1 MGYQTASQ
9 QRATVKTAGS
19 SEASVLKSPDGSG
32 YTVAS
37 QAITSSTVIKEL
49 VITPGST
56 ASVATALSGSGGI
69 SITNVYAANSS
80 YSSLTPITN
89 AVNTA
94 GGYVTILGNG
104 FTSQSLLYIQGNL
117 ITSTSYVSSG
127 QINAQLPAYSTSTAT
142 TLQLYVVNTATNSAG
157 ILVTGFRYSVVP
169 YWTGPTTQLV
179 GAPNISVNL
188 SALSDSTMT
197 YAVYS
202 GTIPSGLAL
211 NSSTGVLSG
220 TYSTGTSTSFVIQ
233 AIDQEQQ
240 ANTQTFTIT
249 IVSSTDPY
257 FNQTVLLLNGE
268 NSASVTNNNTL
279 LDSSS
284 NNYTVTRNGS
294 TTQGSFGPFSQTGW
308 SVYFGSTTED
318 DIIFPSASQYAIGT
332 GNFTIECWW
341 NPTAS
346 PSQSRIFIQ
355 GVSGTTNVSLEYNSG
370 VFYSTI
376 NTTQALTYT
385 PSITLNTWYHLALV
399 RNGTSLVFYING
411 VSVATATNSASIG
424 QNQVIIG
431 GLNWAT
437 GYDVNGYISNLR
449 YNNTAVYTSAFTP
462 STSPLTAITGT
473 ILLTCQ
479 SNRFIDNSSYGVI
492 ASVTNSPLAVAFS
505 PFAPASV
512 YTATNVGGSLYMN
525 NGSGDSIS
533 FASISAFTFSGVFTL
548 EAWVY
553 WTSAP
558 TSGNNMWGCL
568 TSGGLAMYYD
578 GNRFAPNVFGSG
590 NIINTTYNG
599 GNFLPTVGQ
608 WYHIAWTRN
617 SSNLFTVW
625 INGTN
630 GGSATNSSSFTQAG
644 WQLTTG
650 SPFPAGYVSSLRYVS
665 GSCLYTSAFTPP
677 TTPLANVAGTVFL
690 VNATNGAIIDQT
702 AKNNLIAYGSAVAET
717 SVVKY
722 GSSALAFT
730 NPTNGSYVYP
740 ITGNSL
746 FNFGTGDFTIEAWLY
761 PTSFSTTN
769 GPMFIDFRPNATN
782 STSYFAIGISTGGV
796 LNYSSNNNT
805 YITAGTALSVNTW
818 THVAVARSSSVV
830 KMFLNGV
837 QTGSS
842 YTDTNSY
849 LAGTNRPIIGANGF
863 EQPASGVDSFI
874 GYMDDVRI
882 TRGVARYTANFTP
895 PAAQLLT
902 R

>member
-104 FTSQSLLYIQGNL
+104 FTSQSILYIQGNL

-284 NNYTVTRNGS
+284 
-294 TTQGSFGPFSQTGW
+294 
-308 SVYFGSTTED
+308 
-318 DIIFPSASQYAIGT
+318 IIQ
-332 GNFTIECWW
+332 
-341 NPTAS
+341 
-346 PSQSRIFIQ
+346 
-355 GVSGTTNVSLEYNSG
+355 
-370 VFYSTI
+370 
-376 NTTQALTYT
+376 
-385 PSITLNTWYHLALV
+385 
-399 RNGTSLVFYING
+399 
-411 VSVATATNSASIG
+411 
-424 QNQVIIG
+424 
-431 GLNWAT
+431 
-437 GYDVNGYISNLR
+437 
-449 YNNTAVYTSAFTP
+449 
-462 STSPLTAITGT
+462 
-473 ILLTCQ
+473 
-479 SNRFIDNSSYGVI
+479 
-492 ASVTNSPLAVAFS
+492 
-505 PFAPASV
+505 
-512 YTATNVGGSLYMN
+512 
-525 NGSGDSIS
+525 
-533 FASISAFTFSGVFTL
+533 
-548 EAWVY
+548 
-553 WTSAP
+553 
-558 TSGNNMWGCL
+558 
-568 TSGGLAMYYD
+568 
-578 GNRFAPNVFGSG
+578 
-590 NIINTTYNG
+590 
-599 GNFLPTVGQ
+599 
-608 WYHIAWTRN
+608 
-617 SSNLFTVW
+617 
-625 INGTN
+625 
-630 GGSATNSSSFTQAG
+630 
-644 WQLTTG
+644 
-650 SPFPAGYVSSLRYVS
+650 
-665 GSCLYTSAFTPP
+665 
-677 TTPLANVAGTVFL
+677 
-690 VNATNGAIIDQT
+690 
-702 AKNNLIAYGSAVAET
+702 
-717 SVVKY
+717 
-722 GSSALAFT
+722 
-730 NPTNGSYVYP
+730 
-740 ITGNSL
+740 
-746 FNFGTGDFTIEAWLY
+746 
-761 PTSFSTTN
+761 
-769 GPMFIDFRPNATN
+769 
-782 STSYFAIGISTGGV
+782 
-796 LNYSSNNNT
+796 
-805 YITAGTALSVNTW
+805 
-818 THVAVARSSSVV
+818 
-830 KMFLNGV
+830 
-837 QTGSS
+837 
-842 YTDTNSY
+842 
-849 LAGTNRPIIGANGF
+849 
-863 EQPASGVDSFI
+863 
-874 GYMDDVRI
+874 
-882 TRGVARYTANFTP
+882 
-895 PAAQLLT
+895 
-902 R
+902 